1 MPPKGKKRAAKQ
13 EILVDQ
19 ENARLSLVNAQYDQ
33 QALESRILDL
43 RAQCKSD
50 KTRA

>member
-43 RAQCKSD
+43 RAQSKWERKAC
-50 KTRA
+50 